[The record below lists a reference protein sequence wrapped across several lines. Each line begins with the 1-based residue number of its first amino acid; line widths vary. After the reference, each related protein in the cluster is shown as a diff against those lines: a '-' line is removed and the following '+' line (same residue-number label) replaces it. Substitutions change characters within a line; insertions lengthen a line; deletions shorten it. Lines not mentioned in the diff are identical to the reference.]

1 MKLTKEIILNTAE
14 ELILNNGFEQTS
26 LTDIAKKLSVTHAA
40 LYKYYRNKDDVFE
53 NLALRWLEESMKD
66 IFEWQPKDSP
76 NALHDWLWS
85 MTNIKKELYHSNPK
99 MFMLYTQFI
108 EKNERLVSNHIEKL
122 AKKSEQIDAN
132 KNGLAVITAF
142 TFFHNPYFADRWD
155 RPSYK
160 SEFEN
165 LWILMAQSS

>member
-26 LTDIAKKLSVTHAA
+26 LSDIAKKLSVTHAA

-66 IFEWQPKDSP
+66 IFEWQPKDST

-85 MTNIKKELYHSNPK
+85 MTNKKKEL
-99 MFMLYTQFI
+99 
-108 EKNERLVSNHIEKL
+108 
-122 AKKSEQIDAN
+122 
-132 KNGLAVITAF
+132 
-142 TFFHNPYFADRWD
+142 
-155 RPSYK
+155 
-160 SEFEN
+160 
-165 LWILMAQSS
+165 